1 MRVLIG
7 VNQMGLE
14 KSMPDLSRK
23 YPEVEFRHCA
33 DTKDLQTLIV
43 DADVYLGWLSRD
55 AFLAARRLKW
65 IQSPSSGVD
74 HFLEIPEL
82 SKGDVLLT
90 SAVGTHGAC
99 LAESAL
105 AMILAFTRG
114 VRLSVLAQQQR
125 RWAAAEL
132 RPRLVELTGSTLGII
147 GFGVTGRSLAERA
160 RVFGMRIVAV
170 DLIPGAKPEHVAELW
185 GLDHLAETLRTA
197 DYVVVTVP
205 RAPGN
210 RGLIGSAQIAL
221 MKPTAMLVGISRGG
235 IIDQAA
241 LARALR
247 EKRIAAAA
255 MDVFEPEP
263 LPADSE
269 LWSLDN
275 LLIMPHIAGGTQFE
289 GKHVLDIFYE
299 NLERFVQGVRPLR
312 NQIDKTRGF

>member
-1 MRVLIG
+1 MKVVIG

-14 KSMPDLSRK
+14 KSIPDLRRR
-23 YPEVEFRHCA
+23 YPSLEFQHCA
-33 DTKDLQTLIV
+33 NARELQTTLA

-55 AFLAARRLKW
+55 AFQAARRLKW

-82 SKGDVLLT
+82 AGGDVLLT

-99 LAESAL
+99 LAETAL

-114 VRLSVLAQQQR
+114 VRSSILAQERR
-125 RWAAAEL
+125 RWAVAEL
-132 RPRLVELTGSTLGII
+132 RPGLVELTGSTLGII
-147 GFGVTGRSLAERA
+147 GFGVSGRSLAERA
-160 RVFGMRIVAV
+160 RAFGMRIIAV
-170 DLIPGAKPEHVAELW
+170 DRFPGEKPEHVAELW
-185 GLDHLAETLRTA
+185 GLDHLPDTLRSA

-205 RAPGN
+205 RAPGS
-210 RGLIGSAQIAL
+210 RGLIGAAQIAL

-241 LARALR
+241 LALALR

-255 MDVFEPEP
+255 LDVFEPEP
-263 LPADSE
+263 LPGDSE

-289 GKHVLDIFYE
+289 GKHVMDLFYE
-299 NLERFVQGVRPLR
+299 NLERFVEGVRPLR
-312 NQIDKTRGF
+312 NQVDKARGF